1 MSEQRCE
8 HDFLP
13 GQCSA
18 CKPAPLGINTNVF
31 ITKNSQAFHN
41 DPDCAFLESGQDF
54 AEKRGG
60 TKQHLLFRKWDQV
73 FANLGP
79 CEWCCALYH
88 SEISGI
94 KTYCLASINGKKLKV
109 RYLRDR
115 YVDYGEKEFQVF
127 DENERQIYFIDPFDV
142 EKFF

>member
-1 MSEQRCE
+1 MKEIRCE

-18 CKPAPLGINTNVF
+18 CKPPPKGININVY

-41 DPDCAFLESGQDF
+41 DQECAFLESGQDF

-60 TKQHLLFRKWDQV
+60 TKQNLLLRRWDHV

-88 SEISGI
+88 SEISVE
-94 KTYCLASINGKKLKV
+94 KTYCIAKISGKEIQV

-115 YVDYGEKEFQVF
+115 YVDYSEKELQVY
-127 DENERQIYFIDPFDV
+127 DEKNQQIYFIDPFDV
-142 EKFF
+142 ERFL